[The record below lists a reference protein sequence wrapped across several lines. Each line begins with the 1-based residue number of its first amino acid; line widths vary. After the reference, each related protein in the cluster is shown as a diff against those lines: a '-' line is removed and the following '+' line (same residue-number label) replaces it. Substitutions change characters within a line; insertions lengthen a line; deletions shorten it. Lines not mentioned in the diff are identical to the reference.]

1 VRVLLRANEL
11 ARDLP
16 DRRLF
21 GGVTLEV
28 HPGDRVGVV
37 GPNGAGKTTLL
48 RILAGD
54 EAPDAGEV
62 LVPRRVRV
70 ERLRQELDP
79 RLERPVREEV
89 AAALSHLDDL
99 EREREALEAR
109 IVALG
114 RAGQEPTAEL
124 AGRYDA
130 VRAGFEAARGFER
143 EVRVERV
150 LAGLGFP
157 PEASARPVRSF
168 SGGWLMRVEL
178 AKLLLS
184 EPDVL
189 LLDEPTNHLDLPA
202 IEWLEG
208 FLDAYRGAV
217 VAVSHDR
224 TFLRRHVTRIAALEA
239 GRLTLYEGN
248 YDAYRQQRE
257 ERLALL
263 GAQARNQERR
273 RAELERFVER
283 FRYKASKA
291 RQAQSRVKMLER
303 LDRDAVE
310 VPRERARA
318 IRLRIPP
325 PARAGEVVAALEGV
339 AQSYGSTRVYEA
351 LDLEIRRGDRVA
363 LVGPNGAGKS
373 TLLRIVAG
381 RLPIERGSRRL
392 GHNVRAV
399 LYAQHHLEA
408 LDPELT
414 VLGELERDAR
424 TEDIPRLRAHLGAF
438 LFSGDDVEK
447 RVGVLSGGEKARLA
461 LARLL
466 LRPANFLILDEP
478 TNHLDLAACEV
489 LESALRT
496 FAGTLLFV
504 SHDRT
509 FVNAVATRVIEVRA
523 GRLREFAGNYD
534 AYLARVGEAEP
545 GEPEEAAAPARG
557 GSTREA
563 RRQAR
568 ERERARDR
576 AARRLERIEAAIL
589 ERESALEALTWR
601 MADPEVHRDGERMRT
616 LDAERATLRAE
627 IDGLYGDWEA
637 RAAEL
642 EGDGDPEAEAS
653 GGI

>member
-1 VRVLLRANEL
+1 VLLRASDL

-54 EAPDAGEV
+54 EAPDSGEV
-62 LVPRRVRV
+62 VVPRRVRV

-114 RAGQEPTAEL
+114 QAGQEPTAEL

-130 VRAGFEAARGFER
+130 VRAGFEAGRGFER
-143 EVRVERV
+143 EVRVEQV

-224 TFLRRHVTRIAALEA
+224 TFLRRHVTRIAALEE

-283 FRYKASKA
+283 FRYKATKA

-303 LDRDAVE
+303 LERDAVE
-310 VPRERARA
+310 VPRERVRA
-318 IRLRIPP
+318 MRLRIPP
-325 PARAGEVVAALEGV
+325 PARAGEVVATLEGV
-339 AQSYGSTRVYEA
+339 AQSYGATRVYEA

-381 RLPIERGSRRL
+381 PVPIERGSRRL

-489 LESALRT
+489 LESALST

-509 FVNAVATRVIEVRA
+509 FVNAVSTRVIEVRA

-534 AYLARVGEAEP
+534 AYLARAGESA
-545 GEPEEAAAPARG
+545 PEEPQEGAPPARG

-563 RRQAR
+563 RRRAR
-568 ERERARDR
+568 ERERARER

-601 MADPEVHRDGERMRT
+601 MADPEVHRDGERMRS

-637 RAAEL
+637 RATEL
-642 EGDGDPEAEAS
+642 EGDGDPEAEAT